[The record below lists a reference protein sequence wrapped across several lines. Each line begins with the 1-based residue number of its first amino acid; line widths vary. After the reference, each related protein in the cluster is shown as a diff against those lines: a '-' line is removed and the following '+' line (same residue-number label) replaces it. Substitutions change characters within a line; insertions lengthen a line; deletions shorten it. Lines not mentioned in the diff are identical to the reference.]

1 MHMVDQEPGPPQ
13 LSRFQLRR
21 DGREVLVNGTAVQIG
36 RRAFD
41 ILSVLVQARG
51 ELVTKDEILSRVW
64 CEAIVEENALQAQ
77 ISALRKALGEHRKY
91 IKTVPGRGYQFSGDA
106 TVVEGAKGVVSDGG
120 PMSAETETRARSLTN
135 LPVPS
140 S

>member
-1 MHMVDQEPGPPQ
+1 MHTVYQDPGPLQ
-13 LSRFQLRR
+13 SSRLQLRPL
-21 DGREVLVNGTAVQIG
+21 GREVLVNGMAVKIG

-77 ISALRKALGEHRKY
+77 ISALRKALGEHRNH

-106 TVVEGAKGVVSDGG
+106 TVVEGATGALSQG
-120 PMSAETETRARSLTN
+120 
-135 LPVPS
+135 
-140 S
+140 